1 MLIDAAPAFLQLYAA
16 GGHALCGTVSE
27 HEGPRLQGLHLRRI
41 AGLTALRALLPVLL
55 VALLALLT
63 GGCAAQPAN
72 GAAGSVVA
80 NRNAAGTGVELIV
93 VLTIISI
100 SPALLMMMTSFTRIV
115 VVLGLL
121 RNAIG
126 VPQLPPNQVLLG
138 LALFLTVFI
147 MAPQWQA
154 INTTALQ
161 PYMHGDINETQA
173 LDAGQKPIRDFMLR
187 QTREQD
193 LALFVKLSTNKQPN
207 TIDDVPTYVII
218 PAFMISELK
227 TAFQMG
233 FILFVP
239 FLIID
244 LVVSSALLAMGMM
257 MLPPTVVSL
266 PFKILLFVLTNG
278 WYLIAGSL
286 VGSFG

>member
-1 MLIDAAPAFLQLYAA
+1 MSEWQHSGEAIEPTAPKRRARPRRRLVLAALVLAV
-16 GGHALCGTVSE
+16 GAL
-27 HEGPRLQGLHLRRI
+27 
-41 AGLTALRALLPVLL
+41 A
-55 VALLALLT
+55 T
-63 GGCAAQPAN
+63 GGCVQQPAG
-72 GAAGSVVA
+72 GATVSG
-80 NRNAAGTGVELIV
+80 NQGTAGTGIALLLLLT
-93 VLTIISI
+93 VLTIT
-100 SPALLMMMTSFTRIV
+100 PALLMMVTSFTRIV
-115 VVLGLL
+115 VVLSLL

-126 VPQLPPNQVLLG
+126 VPQLPPNQILLG

-154 INTTALQ
+154 INRDAVQ
-161 PYMHGDINETQA
+161 PYLRGEIAESEAFNR
-173 LDAGQKPIRDFMLR
+173 GQRPIRDFMLH

-193 LALFVKLSTNKQPN
+193 LGLFVRLSGAPQPN
-207 TIDDVPTYVII
+207 TVDDVPTYVVI
-218 PAFMISELK
+218 PAFIISELK

-244 LVVSSALLAMGMM
+244 IVVSSALLSMGMM

-266 PFKILLFVLTNG
+266 PFKILLFVLVNG

-286 VGSFG
+286 VRSFG

>member
-1 MLIDAAPAFLQLYAA
+1 MRRKRLFAVTVILGLGLLAA
-16 GGHALCGTVSE
+16 GGCVQQPDGTTTVNAN
-27 HEGPRLQGLHLRRI
+27 QG
-41 AGLTALRALLPVLL
+41 ATGTG
-55 VALLALLT
+55 VALLGMLT
-63 GGCAAQPAN
+63 VL
-72 GAAGSVVA
+72 SVA
-80 NRNAAGTGVELIV
+80 
-93 VLTIISI
+93 
-100 SPALLMMMTSFTRIV
+100 PALLMMVTSFTRIV
-115 VVLGLL
+115 VVLSLL

-126 VPQLPPNQVLLG
+126 VPQLPPNQIMIG
-138 LALFLTVFI
+138 LSLFLTIFI

-154 INTTALQ
+154 INRDALQ
-161 PYMHGDINETQA
+161 PYMRGEILEAEAFDR
-173 LDAGQKPIRDFMLR
+173 GQKPIRDFMLK

-193 LALFVKLSTNKQPN
+193 LALFVKLSGTVQPN
-207 TIDDVPTYVII
+207 TIDDVPTYVVI

-244 LVVSSALLAMGMM
+244 IVVSSALLSMGMM

-266 PFKILLFVLTNG
+266 PFKILLFVLVNG

-286 VGSFG
+286 VRSFG